1 MNDTGPEKTFH
12 GLPLT
17 DEQESEIRHYMLQR
31 KRQGL
36 PLDMHELREMVKDMI
51 NPPLADSNGVNA
63 DAEFAQ
69 ADAEHAASL
78 TDNSGDPISASE
90 ERTAA
95 RESEAMKHR

>member
-1 MNDTGPEKTFH
+1 MNDAGPEKSFH

-31 KRQGL
+31 SRQGL
-36 PLDMHELREMVKDMI
+36 PLDLIELKEMVADMI
-51 NPPLADSNGVNA
+51 NPPLADNSGT
-63 DAEFAQ
+63 DAEAESAQ

-78 TDNSGDPISASE
+78 INDSGDPISTSE

-95 RESEAMKHR
+95 REAEAMKHR